1 MLPFRNLNL
10 HPAPPARGW
19 RTERVEWMAEQQPQG
34 WHREDIKG
42 ALRKKHRSL
51 EALSKAW
58 GFHPSAI
65 SVALN
70 PGSYWP
76 HLEARIAEEIGTTP
90 HALWPDLWTPD
101 GTRRPPSIAADD
113 SPARRPAHRQIGK
126 AA

>member
-1 MLPFRNLNL
+1 MLRLRNLKFALRANG
-10 HPAPPARGW
+10 AGW
-19 RTERVEWMAEQQPQG
+19 RTEELEWMAKQQPQG

-58 GFHPSAI
+58 GYHPSAI

-70 PGSYWP
+70 PGSCWP
-76 HLEARIAEEIGTTP
+76 GLEARIAEEVGVTP
-90 HALWPDLWTPD
+90 HALWPDRWTPE

-113 SPARRPAHRQIGK
+113 TPARRPAHRQIRS

>member
-1 MLPFRNLNL
+1 
-10 HPAPPARGW
+10 
-19 RTERVEWMAEQQPQG
+19 MAGQQPQG

-58 GFHPSAI
+58 GYHPSAI

-70 PGSYWP
+70 PGSCWP
-76 HLEARIAEEIGTTP
+76 GLEARIAEELGATP
-90 HALWPDLWTPD
+90 HILWPDRWNPD
-101 GTRRPPSIAADD
+101 GTRRPPSIATDD
-113 SPARRPAHRQIGK
+113 SPPAKSLHRQIER

>member
-1 MLPFRNLNL
+1 
-10 HPAPPARGW
+10 
-19 RTERVEWMAEQQPQG
+19 MAEQQPQG

-58 GFHPSAI
+58 GYHPSAI

-70 PGSYWP
+70 PGSCWP
-76 HLEARIAEEIGTTP
+76 GLEARIAKELGTTP
-90 HALWPDLWTPD
+90 HALWPDRWTPD

-113 SPARRPAHRQIGK
+113 SPTRRPAHRQIGK

>member
-1 MLPFRNLNL
+1 
-10 HPAPPARGW
+10 
-19 RTERVEWMAEQQPQG
+19 MAKQQPQG

-58 GFHPSAI
+58 GYHPSAI

-70 PGSYWP
+70 PGTFWP
-76 HLEARIAEEIGTTP
+76 GLEARIAEEIGVPP
-90 HALWPDLWTPD
+90 HTLWPDRWAPE
-101 GTRRPPSIAADD
+101 GTRRPSSIAADD
-113 SPARRPAHRQIGK
+113 SPTPRSAHRQIGK

>member
-1 MLPFRNLNL
+1 
-10 HPAPPARGW
+10 
-19 RTERVEWMAEQQPQG
+19 MAEQQPQG

-58 GFHPSAI
+58 GYHPSAI

-70 PGSYWP
+70 PASCWP
-76 HLEARIAEEIGTTP
+76 GLEARIAEELETTP

-101 GTRRPPSIAADD
+101 GVRRPPSIAADD
-113 SPARRPAHRQIGK
+113 SPARRPAHRQNRK

>member
-1 MLPFRNLNL
+1 
-10 HPAPPARGW
+10 
-19 RTERVEWMAEQQPQG
+19 MAKQQPQG

-58 GFHPSAI
+58 GYHPSAI

-70 PGSYWP
+70 PGTSWP
-76 HLEARIAEEIGTTP
+76 GLEARIAEELEVSP
-90 HALWPDLWTPD
+90 HALWPDRWAPD
-101 GTRRPPSIAADD
+101 GVRKSPSIAADD
-113 SPARRPAHRQIGK
+113 SRPAKSLHRQIGR